1 MPALEFAHMPE
12 LSHREVIDKLYQAAN
27 ARDWDAIAAHVDPD
41 YIFEMPQSG
50 ERVRGI
56 ENNREMNENYP
67 GLPLGEIVRV
77 TGSEDKWV
85 TTPVFTVLKIAGTGD
100 DYIAESRVKY
110 PDGSLWYS
118 VDLFHF
124 RAGKIVRQTAYY
136 APSLEPAEWRSRWVE
151 RF

>member
-1 MPALEFAHMPE
+1 MLALEFAHMPE

-27 ARDWDAIAAHVDPD
+27 ARDWDAIAAFVDPD
-41 YIFEMPQSG
+41 YTFEMPQSG